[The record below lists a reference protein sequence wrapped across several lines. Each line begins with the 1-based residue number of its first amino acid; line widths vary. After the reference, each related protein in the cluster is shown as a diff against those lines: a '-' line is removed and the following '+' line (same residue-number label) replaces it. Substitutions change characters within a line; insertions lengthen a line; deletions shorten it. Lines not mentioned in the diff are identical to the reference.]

1 MRIGNGC
8 RRALAC
14 AAAFALLA
22 LGGCAQLRM
31 GAPIPSI
38 DNMQAARTAGIAP
51 VALGSFTLAPGKSP
65 SMDQHVTVRTNTV
78 YAPDGNSF
86 ARYLRAT
93 LATDLEAAGL
103 LDPASGVVISG
114 LLTDSQLDAPSGTA
128 RGSVAARFIVTR
140 GSSKVYDKELRA
152 SAEWASSFIGVEA
165 IPAAMNQ
172 YGLLYRKLLAMLL
185 ADPEFRAA
193 AKR

>member
-1 MRIGNGC
+1 MSGIRY
-8 RRALAC
+8 
-14 AAAFALLA
+14 AAVAAMLVLC
-22 LGGCAQLRM
+22 GCAQLHL

-38 DNMQAARTAGIAP
+38 DNIQAARASGIAP

-65 SMDQHVTVRTNTV
+65 SVDQYVTARTNTL
-78 YAPDGNSF
+78 YAPDGSSF

-103 LDPASGVVISG
+103 LDPASGTVIEG
-114 LLTDSQLDAPSGTA
+114 LLTDSQLDVPNGPA

-140 GSSKVYDKELRA
+140 GGAKVYDRELRA
-152 SAEWASSFIGVEA
+152 SAQWTASFIGVEA
-165 IPAAMNQ
+165 VPAAMNH

-185 ADPEFRAA
+185 EDPAFRAA
-193 AKR
+193 AQGRRANS